1 MQWVSNNL
9 LLLDSYNKQ
18 KVYKVLISFYFN
30 KMVLKNRYN
39 LRRPGTL
46 LTVFAAGVLTC
57 HGCLEKRV
65 DDGTTVPV
73 IKSVENEEIS
83 GKDTYVEEGISGED
97 NYVEKDDLVA
107 EPEKD
112 SKINYFD
119 LSEADRGLID
129 EYFDEENKRRM
140 EIEAGEG
147 SGVSIGGGKFP
158 FEVILH
164 YMKNRDEYESIGDAQ
179 EAYDSK

>member
-1 MQWVSNNL
+1 MT
-9 LLLDSYNKQ
+9 
-18 KVYKVLISFYFN
+18 I
-30 KMVLKNRYN
+30 KNRYN

-73 IKSVENEEIS
+73 IKSVE
-83 GKDTYVEEGISGED
+83 DEGISGKED
-97 NYVEKDDLVA
+97 YVDEGVLDEDAYVEKDDLVV

-112 SKINYFD
+112 SKRTYFD

-129 EYFDEENKRRM
+129 QYFDEENKRRM
-140 EIEAGEG
+140 EIEAGEKP
-147 SGVSIGGGKFP
+147 GVSIGGGKFP

-164 YMKNRDEYESIGDAQ
+164 YMKNRDEYDSIGDAQ